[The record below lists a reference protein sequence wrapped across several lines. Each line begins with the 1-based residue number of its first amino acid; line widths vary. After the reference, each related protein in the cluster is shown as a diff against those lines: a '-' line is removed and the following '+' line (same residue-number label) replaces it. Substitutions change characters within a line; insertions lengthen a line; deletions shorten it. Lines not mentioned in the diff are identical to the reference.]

1 MRIANLLDRNATL
14 LPILTE
20 AELNGICLGG
30 YQPGLASGYVTDYQ
44 FLHTVEAQGPGG
56 GGGYVD
62 PATLH
67 HSSSQMPQNIPC
79 YIWEQR
85 VRPAG
90 WNNAGFGPWE
100 RFAIA

>member
-44 FLHTVEAQGPGG
+44 INKFFD
-56 GGGYVD
+56 D
-62 PATLH
+62 PMLLKLARQDVMLNY
-67 HSSSQMPQNIPC
+67 SM
-79 YIWEQR
+79 
-85 VRPAG
+85 
-90 WNNAGFGPWE
+90 
-100 RFAIA
+100 